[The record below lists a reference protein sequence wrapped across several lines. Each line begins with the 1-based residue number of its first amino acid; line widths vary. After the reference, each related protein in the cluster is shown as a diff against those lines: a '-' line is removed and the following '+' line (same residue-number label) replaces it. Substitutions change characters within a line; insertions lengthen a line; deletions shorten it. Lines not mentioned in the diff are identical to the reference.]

1 MSKTINI
8 RARTGITAL
17 PVYDRITVTDSNAY
31 HLIIEMAD
39 LESIPGQ
46 VILRFVRP
54 DDVTLEQIVDPAN
67 VIDNRVYHTLSEQQT
82 EVAGAL
88 QMYVR
93 ITDGVSELYTAA
105 LIIFT
110 DVVPLAGGDTTPT
123 EDDVSLVAS
132 IAAAEAS
139 RVTAESARAIAE
151 DLREQAET
159 DRLLAENGR
168 YDAEYARYLAETSR
182 AEAEDARAYWADFDP
197 LRQYSAGEKAY
208 YLGSSYICT
217 AVPPIGTL
225 PTETGYW
232 SIVVQKGD
240 VQYATFDVDENGEL
254 FMTTT
259 PDYAGPTF
267 SLTEAGN
274 LEVSI

>member
-39 LESIPGQ
+39 LETIPGQ
-46 VILRFVRP
+46 VILRFVRF
-54 DDVTLEQIVDPAN
+54 DEVTLEQVVDPAN
-67 VIDNRVYHTLSEQQT
+67 VVGNLIYHTLSEQQT
-82 EVAGAL
+82 AVAGAL

-110 DVVPLAGGDTTPT
+110 NVVPLAGSNTTPT
-123 EDDVSLVAS
+123 EADVSLVAS

-139 RVTAESARAIAE
+139 RVTAESARVIAE
-151 DLREQAET
+151 DLREQSET
-159 DRLLAENGR
+159 DRMLAENTR

-182 AEAEDARAYWADFDP
+182 AEAEDARAYWAAFEP
-197 LRQYSAGEKAY
+197 LRQYAVGEKVY

-217 AVPPIGTL
+217 AIPAIGTL
-225 PTETGYW
+225 PTDTGYW

-240 VQYATFDVDENGEL
+240 VQYATFEVDGNGEL

>member
-1 MSKTINI
+1 MLAENTRVTAEDLRISSETE
-8 RARTGITAL
+8 RLESETDRLTAETSRITAENTRVIAEGL
-17 PVYDRITVTDSNAY
+17 RI
-31 HLIIEMAD
+31 
-39 LESIPGQ
+39 
-46 VILRFVRP
+46 
-54 DDVTLEQIVDPAN
+54 
-67 VIDNRVYHTLSEQQT
+67 
-82 EVAGAL
+82 
-88 QMYVR
+88 
-93 ITDGVSELYTAA
+93 
-105 LIIFT
+105 
-110 DVVPLAGGDTTPT
+110 
-123 EDDVSLVAS
+123 
-132 IAAAEAS
+132 
-139 RVTAESARAIAE
+139 TAESARVIAE
-151 DLREQAET
+151 DLREQSET
-159 DRLLAENGR
+159 NRMLAENTR

-182 AEAEDARAYWADFDP
+182 AEAEDARAYWAAFEP
-197 LRQYSAGEKAY
+197 LRQYSAGEKVY

-240 VQYATFDVDENGEL
+240 VQYATFEVDENGEL

>member
-31 HLIIEMAD
+31 NLIIEMAD
-39 LESIPGQ
+39 LETIPGQ
-46 VILRFVRP
+46 VILRFVRF
-54 DDVTLEQIVDPAN
+54 DEVTLEQVVDPAN
-67 VIDNRVYHTLSEQQT
+67 VVGNLIYHTLSEQQT
-82 EVAGAL
+82 AVAGAL

-110 DVVPLAGGDTTPT
+110 NVVPLAGSNTTPT
-123 EDDVSLVAS
+123 EADVSLVAS

-139 RVTAESARAIAE
+139 RVTAESARVIAE
-151 DLREQAET
+151 DLREQSET
-159 DRLLAENGR
+159 DRMLAENTR

-182 AEAEDARAYWADFDP
+182 AEAEDARAYWAAFEP
-197 LRQYSAGEKAY
+197 LRQYAVGEKVY

-217 AVPPIGTL
+217 AIPAIGTL
-225 PTETGYW
+225 PTDTGCW

-240 VQYATFDVDENGEL
+240 VQYATFEVDSNGEL

>member
-31 HLIIEMAD
+31 HLIVEMAD

-46 VILRFVRP
+46 VILRFVRA
-54 DDVTLEQIVDPAN
+54 DEVTIEQMVDPAN
-67 VIDNRVYHTLSEQQT
+67 VVGNLIYHTLSEQQT
-82 EVAGAL
+82 AVAGAL

-110 DVVPLAGGDTTPT
+110 NVVPLAGGDTTPT
-123 EDDVSLVAS
+123 EEDLGLVAS
-132 IAAAEAS
+132 IAAAEA
-139 RVTAESARAIAE
+139 
-151 DLREQAET
+151 
-159 DRLLAENGR
+159 
-168 YDAEYARYLAETSR
+168 
-182 AEAEDARAYWADFDP
+182 ARAYWAEFDP
-197 LRQYSAGEKAY
+197 LRQYAVGEKVY
-208 YLGSSYICT
+208 YEPTGSSYICT
-217 AVPPIGTL
+217 VAPPIGTL
-225 PTETGYW
+225 PTDTSYW

-240 VQYATFDVDENGEL
+240 VQFASFEVDSAGDL
-254 FMTTT
+254 IMTTT

-267 SLTEAGN
+267 ALSSTGD
-274 LEVSI
+274 LEVTV

>member
-31 HLIIEMAD
+31 HLIIELAD
-39 LESIPGQ
+39 LETIQGQ

-67 VIDNRVYHTLSEQQT
+67 VIDNLIYHTLSEQQT

-123 EDDVSLVAS
+123 EADVSLVAS

-139 RVTAESARAIAE
+139 RVTAESARVIAE
-151 DLREQAET
+151 DLREQTET
-159 DRLLAENGR
+159 DRMLAENTR

-182 AEAEDARAYWADFDP
+182 AEAEDARAYWAAFDP
-197 LRQYSAGEKAY
+197 LKQYLVGEKAY

-232 SIVVQKGD
+232 SIVVQKGG

-267 SLTEAGN
+267 SLNEAGN

>member
-31 HLIIEMAD
+31 NLIIELAD
-39 LESIPGQ
+39 LETIPGQ
-46 VILRFVRP
+46 VILRFVRF
-54 DDVTLEQIVDPAN
+54 DGVTLEQVVDPAN
-67 VIDNRVYHTLSEQQT
+67 VVGNLIYHTLSEQQT
-82 EVAGAL
+82 AVAGAL

-110 DVVPLAGGDTTPT
+110 NVVPLAGSNTTPT
-123 EDDVSLVAS
+123 EADVSLVAS
-132 IAAAEAS
+132 IAADEAS
-139 RVTAESARAIAE
+139 RVTEESDRVTAEDFRKQAETDRVLAESARAEAE
-151 DLREQAET
+151 D
-159 DRLLAENGR
+159 
-168 YDAEYARYLAETSR
+168 ARSLAETAR
-182 AEAEDARAYWADFDP
+182 AEAEDARAYWAAFDP
-197 LRQYSAGEKAY
+197 LRQYLIGEKAY
-208 YLGSSYICT
+208 YLGSSYLCMVT
-217 AVPPIGTL
+217 PPPGTL
-225 PTETGYW
+225 PTNSGYW

-240 VQYATFDVDENGEL
+240 VQYATFEVDENGEL

-259 PDYAGPTF
+259 PDYAGPAF